1 MNPIINH
8 LLTKN
13 KPVFP
18 FAIFAYVLGIL
29 ILGMVVFVRYIY
41 EIPVAELT
49 RDPVQLLNGRPY
61 TGMLSNLGIII
72 WSATAGICLF
82 VVILNLSYPEL
93 KRVRRFFLL
102 AFILT
107 LVLLLDDLFLL
118 HDVILPED
126 LNLSENYLYA
136 VYGIL
141 SLIFIIYF
149 SRDILQT
156 PYLLL
161 VAAVIFFGFSISV
174 DTIVKYFSLQH
185 GFILEDGSKFL
196 GIISWG
202 TYFTFA
208 GYRAINRQRLP
219 Q

>member
-1 MNPIINH
+1 MRSFINH
-8 LLTKN
+8 LISKN
-13 KPVFP
+13 RPVLP
-18 FAIFAYVLGIL
+18 FAIFAYVLAIL
-29 ILGMVVFVRYIY
+29 VLLLLIFIWFMYK
-41 EIPVAELT
+41 IPMSDLT

-82 VVILNLSYPEL
+82 VMILGAPYHEL
-93 KRVRRFFLL
+93 KRERQFFLL
-102 AFILT
+102 AFLLT
-107 LVLLLDDLFLL
+107 LVLLLDDLFLM

-126 LNLSENYLYA
+126 LNISENFLYA

-141 SLIFIIYF
+141 SLVFIIF
-149 SRDILQT
+149 FRNDILQT

-161 VAAVIFFGFSISV
+161 MAAVLFFGFSISI
-174 DTIVKYFSLQH
+174 DTIVKYLNLPH
-185 GFILEDGSKFL
+185 GFFLEDGSKFL

-202 TYFTFA
+202 TYFTYA
-208 GYRAINRQRLP
+208 GFRAINRQKLP